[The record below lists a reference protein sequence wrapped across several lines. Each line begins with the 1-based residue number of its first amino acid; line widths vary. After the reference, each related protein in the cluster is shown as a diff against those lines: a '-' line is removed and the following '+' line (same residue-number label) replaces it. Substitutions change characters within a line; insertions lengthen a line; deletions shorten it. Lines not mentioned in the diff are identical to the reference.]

1 MSEIIFTAGPARKR
15 RRRAGPARKRRRRG
29 SRIVRALAWTL
40 IALGALALAD
50 AVVTIVWQEPISALY
65 ASVRQS
71 DLEGELNEIESKAP
85 TLREDEALERAQDE
99 RHRVLLLARD
109 MESKARL
116 GSAIGRI
123 DIPKIGSDFVLID
136 GTGTSE
142 LEAGPGVY
150 AKRSYPGVT
159 FPGVPGTTAIAGH
172 RTTFLEPFKHI
183 AELRRGEHI
192 YITMP
197 YARFTY
203 TILGERAVLP
213 TDTGVVVGRKGH
225 TRLVLSSCTPEFSA
239 EKRLLVFA
247 KLSHEQPRGRA
258 IVHRPSQRSKFDGS
272 SALLQGLTHS

>member
-1 MSEIIFTAGPARKR
+1 MSEIVFTVGRRRKR
-15 RRRAGPARKRRRRG
+15 PSRLARP
-29 SRIVRALAWTL
+29 LAWTL
-40 IALGALALAD
+40 IAFGCLALAD
-50 AVVTIVWQEPISALY
+50 AIVTIVWQEPFSAVY

-71 DLEGELNEIESKAP
+71 DLEGELNEIERRAP
-85 TLREDEALERAQDE
+85 TLREAEALERARDE
-99 RHRVLLLARD
+99 RHRVYVLARE
-109 MESKARL
+109 MERKARP
-116 GSAIGRI
+116 GSAIGHI

-142 LEAGPGVY
+142 LEAGPGIY
-150 AKRSYPGVT
+150 SKRSYPGVA

-213 TDTGVVVGRKGH
+213 TDTGAVIGRTRN
-225 TRLVLSSCTPEFSA
+225 TRLVLSSCTPEFTA
-239 EKRLLVFA
+239 EKRLLVYA
-247 KLSHEQPRGRA
+247 RLTRQQPLGRA
-258 IVHRPSQRSKFDGS
+258 VVRRSPEGS
-272 SALLQGLTHS
+272 RLGGGSGGLLQGLTHS

>member
-1 MSEIIFTAGPARKR
+1 MSEIIFMPGIR
-15 RRRAGPARKRRRRG
+15 RRRS
-29 SRIVRALAWTL
+29 SRFARALAWTL
-40 IALGALALAD
+40 IGFGVLALAD
-50 AVVTIVWQEPISALY
+50 AVVTMVWQEPFSAIY

-71 DLEGELNEIESKAP
+71 DLEGELHQLESRAP
-85 TLREDEALERAQDE
+85 TLREAEALEREHDE
-99 RHRVLLLARD
+99 SHRVLLLARD
-109 MESKARL
+109 LESRARP

-123 DIPKIGSDFVLID
+123 DIPKIRSNFVLID

-142 LEAGPGVY
+142 LEAGPGIY
-150 AKRSYPGVT
+150 LKRSYPGVH
-159 FPGVPGTTAIAGH
+159 FPGIPGTTAIAGH

-192 YITMP
+192 FITMP

-213 TDTGVVVGRKGH
+213 TQTGVVVSRKRY

-247 KLSHEQPRGRA
+247 RLTRVQPRGAA
-258 IVHRPSQRSKFDGS
+258 IVHRAPEGS
-272 SALLQGLTHS
+272 RFNGASGLVQGLTHS

>member
-1 MSEIIFTAGPARKR
+1 MSEIVFIAGNVRMRKGR
-15 RRRAGPARKRRRRG
+15 LA
-29 SRIVRALAWTL
+29 RALAWAL
-40 IALGALALAD
+40 IGFGALALAD
-50 AVVTIVWQEPISALY
+50 AGVTMLWQEPLSAIY

-71 DLEGELNEIESKAP
+71 GLEAELSKVESRAP
-85 TLREDEALERAQDE
+85 TLREAEALERTHDE

-109 MESKARL
+109 MERSARP

-123 DIPKIGSDFVLID
+123 DIPKIRSDFVLID

-142 LEAGPGVY
+142 LAAGPGIY
-150 AKRSYPGVT
+150 RKSAYPGVH

-183 AELRRGEHI
+183 AELHSGNHI

-203 TILGERAVLP
+203 TILGERAVPP
-213 TDTGVVVGRKGH
+213 TDTGVVLARKGY

-239 EKRLLVFA
+239 AERLLVFA
-247 KLSHEQPRGRA
+247 SLTKVQTRGA
-258 IVHRPSQRSKFDGS
+258 SVVHRAPEGSYFNRGSRLVEGLARS
-272 SALLQGLTHS
+272 

>member
-1 MSEIIFTAGPARKR
+1 MSEIIFKAGPPR
-15 RRRAGPARKRRRRG
+15 RRRKARFA
-29 SRIVRALAWTL
+29 RALAWML
-40 IALGALALAD
+40 ISLGALALAD
-50 AVVTIVWQEPISALY
+50 AAVTLVWQEPFSALY
-65 ASVRQS
+65 ATVRQS
-71 DLEGELNEIESKAP
+71 DLEGELHEIESKAP
-85 TLREDEALERAQDE
+85 TLHEEQALERERDE
-99 RHRVLLLARD
+99 RHRVLLLARN
-109 MESKARL
+109 MEAKVHL

-142 LEAGPGVY
+142 LEAGPGLY
-150 AKRSYPGVT
+150 SKHAYPGVS

-213 TDTGVVVGRKGH
+213 TQTGIVVARKGY

-247 KLSHEQPRGRA
+247 KLSEVQPRGPA
-258 IVHRPSQRSKFDGS
+258 IVHRTPAGSKLNGS
-272 SALLQGLTHS
+272 SGLVQGLTQS